1 MGVNKNFVVKNGLE
15 VNENLILADAST
27 KNVGIGSTIPART
40 LDVAGGIAAT
50 SFYSSGISTFADD
63 VEVTKDLKVGLSGTT
78 FTALGVGGS
87 VGVGTNLPGYLLEVR
102 SPVST
107 GQTALYVY
115 GDVRISGDINADD
128 LFFDDIVALDLDVSG
143 IGTIATLN
151 STEADITNLR
161 STNFSGT
168 IGTITTLESTSGTIT
183 NLSSTNLS
191 GTIGT
196 ITTLESTSGTITNL
210 TGTIGTITDL
220 SSTNLSGT
228 IGTIT
233 TLEAT
238 SGDITNLNVSGFSTF
253 TGFSTFASDVYV
265 VGVITATSFYGDGS
279 NLDGLPV
286 SGVGLQTA
294 GGFIGAG
301 ATTLDFRGA
310 GISTIT
316 ISSGIGTIN
325 ITGGGS
331 GSGSISI
338 STEAPA
344 SPSSGDLWYSPD
356 YARTFIW
363 YDESTVGYGTSAN
376 WVDAA
381 PSNGGS
387 GSGGST
393 RVSISTDAPTSPT
406 NGDLWYSV
414 DYGRTFIWYDEPTI
428 GIGSTSVWV
437 DAAPYQPAN
446 SSLTIATRDTAAILT
461 IVGTGLTIS
470 LRSGVGTAS
479 F

>member
-27 KNVGIGSTIPART
+27 KSVGIGSTIPART
-40 LDVAGGIAAT
+40 LDVAGGVAAT
-50 SFYSSGISTFADD
+50 SFYSSGISTFAD
-63 VEVTKDLKVGLSGTT
+63 EVLFSDQLKVGTGGTVL
-78 FTALGVGGS
+78 TALGAGSS
-87 VGVGTNLPGYLLEVR
+87 VGIGTNLPGYLLDVR

-128 LFFDDIVALDLDVSG
+128 LIFDDLSADSLELTG
-143 IGTIATLN
+143 IGTIPTLD
-151 STEADITNLR
+151 TTVGDIDNV
-161 STNFSGT
+161 NAVN
-168 IGTITTLESTSGTIT
+168 I
-183 NLSSTNLS
+183 S

-210 TGTIGTITDL
+210 TGTISTITTLESTSGTITDL
-220 SSTNLSGT
+220 SSTNLSGTIGTITDLSTTNISGT

-253 TGFSTFASDVYV
+253 TGFSTFANDVYV
-265 VGVITATSFYGDGS
+265 AGVITATSFYGDGS

-294 GGFIGAG
+294 GGYLGAG
-301 ATTLDFRGA
+301 ATTLDFRGP

-325 ITGGGS
+325 ITGGG

-338 STEAPA
+338 STEAPD

-446 SSLTIATRDTAAILT
+446 SSLTIATRDTGAVVLS
-461 IVGTGLTIS
+461 IVGAGLTLT
-470 LRSGVGTAS
+470 LRSGIGTAS

>member
-15 VNENLILADAST
+15 VNDNLILADAST
-27 KNVGIGSTIPART
+27 KNVGIGSTIPTYT
-40 LDVAGGIAAT
+40 LDVAGGIGVTHIYAT
-50 SFYSSGISTFADD
+50 GISTFVTD
-63 VEVTKDLKVGLSGTT
+63 VEVLQNLEVGIGGTV
-78 FTALGVGGS
+78 FTALGAGSS
-87 VGVGTNLPGYLLEVR
+87 VGIGTNLPAYLLEVR

-128 LFFDDIVALDLDVSG
+128 LFFDDIVAQDLYVSG
-143 IGTIATLN
+143 IGTVANLEA
-151 STEADITNLR
+151 TEADLTNLR
-161 STNFSGT
+161 TTNISGT
-168 IGTITTLESTSGTIT
+168 IGTITNLTGTSGTIT
-183 NLSSTNLS
+183 SFDS
-191 GTIGT
+191 
-196 ITTLESTSGTITNL
+196 TNL
-210 TGTIGTITDL
+210 TGTIGTITNFN
-220 SSTNLSGT
+220 STNLTGT

-233 TLEAT
+233 TFEAT
-238 SGDITNLNVSGFSTF
+238 SGGITNLNVSGLSTF
-253 TGFSTFASDVYV
+253 VGFSTFNADVYV
-265 VGVITATSFYGDGS
+265 AGIVTAATYYGDGS

-294 GGFIGAG
+294 GGYLGAG
-301 ATTLDFRGA
+301 ATTLDFRGS
-310 GISTIT
+310 GISTVT
-316 ISSGIGTIN
+316 LSSGIGTIY
-325 ITGGGS
+325 ITGGS

-338 STEAPA
+338 STTPPA
-344 SPSSGDLWYSPD
+344 SPTSGDLWYSPD

-381 PSNGGS
+381 PSNGGA
-387 GSGGST
+387 GGGSS
-393 RVSISTDAPTSPT
+393 RVSISTAAPTSPT
-406 NGDLWYSV
+406 NGDLWFSI

-437 DAAPYQPAN
+437 DASPHQPPN
-446 SSLTIATRDTAAILT
+446 STLTLYTRSTGAVVLS

>member
-1 MGVNKNFVVKNGLE
+1 MGVNKNFIVKNGFE

-27 KNVGIGSTIPART
+27 KNVGIGSTIPSRT
-40 LDVAGGIAAT
+40 LDVSGGIGVT
-50 SFYSSGISTFADD
+50 YVYSSVISTFADD

-128 LFFDDIVALDLDVSG
+128 LFFDDIVALDLNVSG

-161 STNFSGT
+161 STNLSGT
-168 IGTITTLESTSGTIT
+168 IGTITTLESTSGTITNLSGTIGTITTLEATSGTIT

-196 ITTLESTSGTITNL
+196 ITTLE
-210 TGTIGTITDL
+210 
-220 SSTNLSGT
+220 
-228 IGTIT
+228 
-233 TLEAT
+233 AT
-238 SGDITNLNVSGFSTF
+238 SGAITNLNVSGFSTF
-253 TGFSTFASDVYV
+253 TGFATFVSDAYV
-265 VGVITATSFYGDGS
+265 AGVITATAFYGDGS
-279 NLDGLPV
+279 NLDGLPNA
-286 SGVGLQTA
+286 GVGLQTA
-294 GGFIGAG
+294 GGFIGQG
-301 ATTLDFRGA
+301 VTTLDFRGP

-316 ISSGIGTIN
+316 ISSGIGTLH
-325 ITGGGS
+325 ITGGS

-338 STEAPA
+338 STAAPS

-356 YARTFIW
+356 YARTFIY
-363 YDESTVGYGTSAN
+363 YDENTVGYGTDAQ
-376 WVDAA
+376 WVDAS

-387 GSGGST
+387 GSSGA
-393 RVSISTDAPTSPT
+393 RVSISTDSPTSPN
-406 NGDLWYSV
+406 NGDLWFSV
-414 DYGRTFIWYDEPTI
+414 DLGRTFIYYDEPTV
-428 GIGSTSVWV
+428 GVGSTSVWV
-437 DAAPYQPAN
+437 DAAPNQPA
-446 SSLTIATRDTAAILT
+446 SKSLTLGTRSQAEVLN

>member
-1 MGVNKNFVVKNGLE
+1 MGVNKNFIVKNGFE

-27 KNVGIGSTIPART
+27 KNVGIGSTIPSRT
-40 LDVAGGIAAT
+40 LDVSGGIGVT
-50 SFYSSGISTFADD
+50 YVYSSGISTFADD

-143 IGTIATLN
+143 IGTIATLQ
-151 STEADITNLR
+151 STDGTINNLTSDNITG
-161 STNFSGT
+161 TSGT
-168 IGTITTLESTSGTIT
+168 ITNVTGTSGTITNITGTSGTITTLEVT
-183 NLSSTNLS
+183 NLSAD
-191 GTIGT
+191 
-196 ITTLESTSGTITNL
+196 NL
-210 TGTIGTITDL
+210 T
-220 SSTNLSGT
+220 S
-228 IGTIT
+228 
-233 TLEAT
+233 
-238 SGDITNLNVSGFSTF
+238 LNVTGLSTLA
-253 TGFSTFASDVYV
+253 GFSTFASDVYV
-265 VGVITATSFYGDGS
+265 AGVITATAFYGDGS
-279 NLDGLPV
+279 NLDGLPNA
-286 SGVGLQTA
+286 GVGLQTA
-294 GGFIGAG
+294 GGFIGQG
-301 ATTLDFRGA
+301 VTTLDFRGP

-316 ISSGIGTIN
+316 VSSGIGTLHIS
-325 ITGGGS
+325 GGGG

-338 STEAPA
+338 STAAPS

-356 YARTFIW
+356 YARTFIY
-363 YDESTVGYGTSAN
+363 YDENTVGYGTDAQ
-376 WVDAA
+376 WVDAS

-387 GSGGST
+387 GSGGA
-393 RVSISTDAPTSPT
+393 RVSISTDSPTSPN
-406 NGDLWYSV
+406 NGDLWFSV
-414 DYGRTFIWYDEPTI
+414 DLGRTFIYYDEPTV
-428 GIGSTSVWV
+428 GVGSTSVWV
-437 DAAPYQPAN
+437 DAAPNQPA
-446 SSLTIATRDTAAILT
+446 SKSLTIHTRDTGAVVLS

>member
-1 MGVNKNFVVKNGLE
+1 MGVNKNFIVKNGFE

-27 KNVGIGSTIPART
+27 KNVGIGSTIPSRT
-40 LDVAGGIAAT
+40 LDVSGGIGVT
-50 SFYSSGISTFADD
+50 YVYSSGISTFADD

-143 IGTIATLN
+143 IGTIATLQ
-151 STEADITNLR
+151 STDGTINNLTSDNITG
-161 STNFSGT
+161 TSGT
-168 IGTITTLESTSGTIT
+168 ITNITGTSGTITTLESTSGTIT
-183 NLSSTNLS
+183 NIT
-191 GTIGT
+191 GTSGT
-196 ITTLESTSGTITNL
+196 ITTLEV
-210 TGTIGTITDL
+210 
-220 SSTNLSGT
+220 TNLSADN
-228 IGTIT
+228 
-233 TLEAT
+233 LT
-238 SGDITNLNVSGFSTF
+238 SLNVTGLSTLAGFSTF
-253 TGFSTFASDVYV
+253 GNDVYV
-265 VGVITATSFYGDGS
+265 AGVVTAAAFVGDGS
-279 NLDGLPV
+279 ALEGLPAA
-286 SGVGLQTA
+286 GVGLQTA

-301 ATTLDFRGA
+301 ATILDFRGA
-310 GISTIT
+310 GISTVT
-316 ISSGIGTIN
+316 ISSGIGTLH
-325 ITGGGS
+325 ITGGG

-338 STEAPA
+338 STAAPS

-356 YARTFIW
+356 YARTFIY
-363 YDESTVGYGTSAN
+363 YDENTVGYGTDAQ
-376 WVDAA
+376 WVDAS

-387 GSGGST
+387 GSGGGA
-393 RVSISTDAPTSPT
+393 RVSISTDSPTSPN
-406 NGDLWYSV
+406 NGDLWFSV
-414 DYGRTFIWYDEPTI
+414 DLGRTFIYYDEPTV
-428 GIGSTSVWV
+428 GVGSTSVWV
-437 DAAPYQPAN
+437 DAAPNQPAN
-446 SSLTIATRDTAAILT
+446 KSLTIATRDTGAVVLS

>member
-1 MGVNKNFVVKNGLE
+1 MGVNKNFIVKNGFE

-27 KNVGIGSTIPART
+27 KNVGIGSTIPSRT
-40 LDVAGGIAAT
+40 LDVSGGIGVT
-50 SFYSSGISTFADD
+50 YVYSSGISTFADD

-143 IGTIATLN
+143 IGTIATLQ
-151 STEADITNLR
+151 STDGTINNLTSDNITG
-161 STNFSGT
+161 TSGT
-168 IGTITTLESTSGTIT
+168 ITNITGTSGTITTLESTSGTIT
-183 NLSSTNLS
+183 NITGTNIT
-191 GTIGT
+191 GTSGT
-196 ITTLESTSGTITNL
+196 ITTLEV
-210 TGTIGTITDL
+210 
-220 SSTNLSGT
+220 TNLSADN
-228 IGTIT
+228 
-233 TLEAT
+233 LT
-238 SGDITNLNVSGFSTF
+238 SLNVTGLSTLAGFSTF
-253 TGFSTFASDVYV
+253 GNDVYV
-265 VGVITATSFYGDGS
+265 AGVVTATSFVGDGS
-279 NLDGLPV
+279 ALTGLPAA
-286 SGVGLQTA
+286 GVGLQTA

-301 ATTLDFRGA
+301 ATILDFRGA
-310 GISTIT
+310 GISTVT
-316 ISSGIGTIN
+316 ISSGIGTLYIS
-325 ITGGGS
+325 GGG

-338 STEAPA
+338 STAAPS

-356 YARTFIW
+356 YARTFIY
-363 YDESTVGYGTSAN
+363 YDENTVGYGTDAQ
-376 WVDAA
+376 WVDAS

-387 GSGGST
+387 GSGGA
-393 RVSISTDAPTSPT
+393 RVSISTDSPSSPN
-406 NGDLWYSV
+406 NGDLWFSV
-414 DYGRTFIWYDEPTI
+414 DLGRTFIYYDEPTV
-428 GIGSTSVWV
+428 GVGSTSVWV
-437 DAAPYQPAN
+437 DAAPNQPA
-446 SSLTIATRDTAAILT
+446 SKSLTLGTRSQAVVLN

>member
-1 MGVNKNFVVKNGLE
+1 MGVNKNFVVKNGFE

-27 KNVGIGSTIPART
+27 KNVGIGSTIPSRT
-40 LDVAGGIAAT
+40 LDVAGGIGVT
-50 SFYSSGISTFADD
+50 YVYSSGISTFAND
-63 VEVTKDLKVGLSGTT
+63 VEVVNDLKVGLSGTT

-143 IGTIATLN
+143 IGTIATLQ
-151 STEADITNLR
+151 STDGTINNL
-161 STNFSGT
+161 NFINASGT
-168 IGTITTLESTSGTIT
+168 IGTVTNITGTSGTIT
-183 NLSSTNLS
+183 N
-191 GTIGT
+191 
-196 ITTLESTSGTITNL
+196 ITGTSGTITNI
-210 TGTIGTITDL
+210 TGT
-220 SSTNLSGT
+220 SGT
-228 IGTIT
+228 INTFSADVIT
-233 TLEAT
+233 
-238 SGDITNLNVSGFSTF
+238 SLNVTGLSTIAGFSTF
-253 TGFSTFASDVYV
+253 GNDVFV
-265 VGVITATSFYGDGS
+265 VGVVTATSFVGDGS
-279 NLDGLPV
+279 ALTGLPAA
-286 SGVGLQTA
+286 GVGLQTA

-301 ATTLDFRGA
+301 VTILDFRGA
-310 GISTIT
+310 GISTVT
-316 ISSGIGTIN
+316 ISSGIGTLH
-325 ITGGGS
+325 ITGGG

-338 STEAPA
+338 STAAPT
-344 SPSSGDLWYSPD
+344 SPTSGDLWYSPD

-376 WVDAA
+376 WVDSA

-387 GSGGST
+387 GGSGGA
-393 RVSISTDAPTSPT
+393 RVSISTDSPT
-406 NGDLWYSV
+406 GPSNGDLWFSV
-414 DYGRTFIWYDEPTI
+414 DLGRTFIYYDEPTI

-437 DAAPYQPAN
+437 DAAPTQPAN
-446 SSLTIATRDTAAILT
+446 KSLTVGARSQAFVLN

-470 LRSGVGTAS
+470 LRSGIGTAS

>member
-1 MGVNKNFVVKNGLE
+1 MGVNKNFIVKNGFE

-27 KNVGIGSTIPART
+27 KNVGIGSTIPSRT
-40 LDVAGGIAAT
+40 LDVSGGIGVT
-50 SFYSSGISTFADD
+50 YVYSSGISTFADD

-143 IGTIATLN
+143 IGTIATLQ
-151 STEADITNLR
+151 STDGTINNLTSDNITG
-161 STNFSGT
+161 TSGT
-168 IGTITTLESTSGTIT
+168 ITNITGTSGTITTLESTSGTIT
-183 NLSSTNLS
+183 NIT
-191 GTIGT
+191 GTSGT
-196 ITTLESTSGTITNL
+196 ITTLEV
-210 TGTIGTITDL
+210 
-220 SSTNLSGT
+220 TNLSADN
-228 IGTIT
+228 
-233 TLEAT
+233 LT
-238 SGDITNLNVSGFSTF
+238 SLNVTGLSTLAGFSTF
-253 TGFSTFASDVYV
+253 GNDVYV
-265 VGVITATSFYGDGS
+265 AGVVTATSFVGDGS
-279 NLDGLPV
+279 ALTGLPAA
-286 SGVGLQTA
+286 GVGLQTA

-301 ATTLDFRGA
+301 ATILDFRGA
-310 GISTIT
+310 GISTVT
-316 ISSGIGTIN
+316 ISSGIGTLHIS
-325 ITGGGS
+325 GG

-338 STEAPA
+338 STAAPS

-356 YARTFIW
+356 YARTFIY
-363 YDESTVGYGTSAN
+363 YDENTVGYGTDAQ
-376 WVDAA
+376 WVDAS

-387 GSGGST
+387 GSGGGA
-393 RVSISTDAPTSPT
+393 RVSISTDSPTSPN
-406 NGDLWYSV
+406 NGDLWFSV
-414 DYGRTFIWYDEPTI
+414 DLGRTFIYYDEPTV
-428 GIGSTSVWV
+428 GVGLTSVWV
-437 DAAPYQPAN
+437 DAAPNQPAN
-446 SSLTIATRDTAAILT
+446 KSLTIATRDTGAVVLS

>member
-1 MGVNKNFVVKNGLE
+1 MGVNKNFIVKNGFE

-27 KNVGIGSTIPART
+27 KNVGIGSTIPSRT
-40 LDVAGGIAAT
+40 LDVSGGIGVT
-50 SFYSSGISTFADD
+50 YVYSSGISTFADD

-143 IGTIATLN
+143 IGTIATLQ
-151 STEADITNLR
+151 STDGTINNLTSDNITG
-161 STNFSGT
+161 TSGT
-168 IGTITTLESTSGTIT
+168 ITNITGTSGTITTLESTSGTIT
-183 NLSSTNLS
+183 NIT
-191 GTIGT
+191 GTSGT
-196 ITTLESTSGTITNL
+196 ITTLEV
-210 TGTIGTITDL
+210 
-220 SSTNLSGT
+220 TNLSADN
-228 IGTIT
+228 
-233 TLEAT
+233 LT
-238 SGDITNLNVSGFSTF
+238 SLNVTGLSTLAGFSTF
-253 TGFSTFASDVYV
+253 GNDVYV
-265 VGVITATSFYGDGS
+265 AGVVTAAAFVGDGS
-279 NLDGLPV
+279 ALEGLPAA
-286 SGVGLQTA
+286 GVGLQTA

-301 ATTLDFRGA
+301 ATILDFRGA
-310 GISTIT
+310 GISTVT
-316 ISSGIGTIN
+316 ISSGIGTLH
-325 ITGGGS
+325 ITGGG

-338 STEAPA
+338 STAAPS

-356 YARTFIW
+356 YARTFIY
-363 YDESTVGYGTSAN
+363 YDENTVGYGTDAQ
-376 WVDAA
+376 WVDAS

-387 GSGGST
+387 GSGGGA
-393 RVSISTDAPTSPT
+393 RVSISTDSPSSPN
-406 NGDLWYSV
+406 NGDLWFSV
-414 DYGRTFIWYDEPTI
+414 DLGRTFIYYDEPTV
-428 GIGSTSVWV
+428 GVGSTSVWV
-437 DAAPYQPAN
+437 DAAPNQPAN
-446 SSLTIATRDTAAILT
+446 KSLTIATRDTGAVVLS

>member
-50 SFYSSGISTFADD
+50 NFYSSGISTFAD
-63 VEVTKDLKVGLSGTT
+63 EVLFSDQLKVGTGGTVL
-78 FTALGVGGS
+78 TALGAGSS
-87 VGVGTNLPGYLLEVR
+87 VGIGTNLPGYLLEVR

-161 STNFSGT
+161 STNLSGT
-168 IGTITTLESTSGTIT
+168 IGTIT

-238 SGDITNLNVSGFSTF
+238 SGEITNLNVSGFSTF

-265 VGVITATSFYGDGS
+265 AGVVTATSFYGDGS
-279 NLDGLPV
+279 NLDGLPNA
-286 SGVGLQTA
+286 GVGLQTA
-294 GGFIGAG
+294 GGFIGQG
-301 ATTLDFRGA
+301 VTTLDFRGP

-316 ISSGIGTIN
+316 VSSGIGTIN
-325 ITGGGS
+325 ITGGG

-393 RVSISTDAPTSPT
+393 RVSISTAAPSSPS

-446 SSLTIATRDTAAILT
+446 SSLTIHTRDTGAVILS

>member
-1 MGVNKNFVVKNGLE
+1 MGVNKNFIVKNGFE

-27 KNVGIGSTIPART
+27 KNVGIGSTIPSRT
-40 LDVAGGIAAT
+40 LDVSGGIGVT
-50 SFYSSGISTFADD
+50 YVYSSGISTFADD

-143 IGTIATLN
+143 IGTIATLQ
-151 STEADITNLR
+151 STDGTINNL
-161 STNFSGT
+161 NFINASGT
-168 IGTITTLESTSGTIT
+168 ISTITNIAGTSGTITNITGTSGTITTLESTSGTIT

-196 ITTLESTSGTITNL
+196 ITTLQ
-210 TGTIGTITDL
+210 
-220 SSTNLSGT
+220 
-228 IGTIT
+228 
-233 TLEAT
+233 AT
-238 SGDITNLNVSGFSTF
+238 SGAITNLNVSGFSTF
-253 TGFSTFASDVYV
+253 TGFATFSNNAYV
-265 VGVITATSFYGDGS
+265 AGVVTATSFYGDGS
-279 NLDGLPV
+279 NLDGLPNA
-286 SGVGLQTA
+286 GVGLQTA
-294 GGFIGAG
+294 GGFIGQG
-301 ATTLDFRGA
+301 VTTLDFRGP

-316 ISSGIGTIN
+316 ISSGIGTLF
-325 ITGGGS
+325 ITGGGG

-338 STEAPA
+338 STAAPS

-356 YARTFIW
+356 YARTFIY
-363 YDESTVGYGTSAN
+363 YDENTVGYGTDAQ
-376 WVDAA
+376 WVDAS

-387 GSGGST
+387 GSGGGA
-393 RVSISTDAPTSPT
+393 RVSISTDSPTSPN
-406 NGDLWYSV
+406 NGDLWFSV
-414 DYGRTFIWYDEPTI
+414 DLGRTFIYYDEPTV
-428 GIGSTSVWV
+428 GVGSTSVWV
-437 DAAPYQPAN
+437 DAAPNQPAN
-446 SSLTIATRDTAAILT
+446 KSLTIATRDTGAVVLS